1 MVTYMST
8 EPVQIPS
15 IPSLHVLPPTPRI
28 QILRK
33 SSRAFPST
41 HPRIRISSIREYP
54 SGFRPLPSIQAAER
68 SSGLVDGA
76 PESGASRDSK
86 AVDEIKAA
94 LYQAFEGTNRGIFG
108 VQSGKKSEIE
118 GLVKLLESQ
127 NPNPDPTENL
137 EKVDGCWKLVYS
149 TISILGTK
157 RTKLGL
163 RDFVALGDFLQFIN
177 VAEGKAIN
185 VIKFSVRGL
194 KMFTGQLVI
203 VASFR
208 IATKSRVDI
217 KYENSSIAPDQLMN
231 IFQKNY
237 DLLLAVFNPE
247 GWLEISYIDE
257 SMRIGRD
264 DKGNIFILVRS
275 ETEKAEDYAL

>member
-1 MVTYMST
+1 MST

-177 VAEGKAIN
+177 VAE
-185 VIKFSVRGL
+185 
-194 KMFTGQLVI
+194 
-203 VASFR
+203 
-208 IATKSRVDI
+208 RVDI

-264 DKGNIFILVRS
+264 DKGNIFILVL
-275 ETEKAEDYAL
+275 KAGGLYVAYFGRN